1 MGTCSTALK
10 LLGPL
15 VRLAL
20 ETTKRL
26 VVFGLLV
33 AGVLRPNCAIE
44 IYISVHDRRA
54 QEEVRA
60 TLATN
65 LRGKGHLGHCGVRAG
80 DASSN
85 RDRDVSTTGDAIPNV
100 ISTDV

>member
-1 MGTCSTALK
+1 M
-10 LLGPL
+10 
-15 VRLAL
+15 RLAL

-26 VVFGLLV
+26 VIFGLLV
-33 AGVLRPNCAIE
+33 HAGVLRPNCAIE
-44 IYISVHDRRA
+44 IYISVHERRA
-54 QEEVRA
+54 QEEVAA

-85 RDRDVSTTGDAIPNV
+85 RDRGVSTGDAIPKR
-100 ISTDV
+100 DFH

>member
-1 MGTCSTALK
+1 M
-10 LLGPL
+10 
-15 VRLAL
+15 RLAL

-44 IYISVHDRRA
+44 MYISVHERRA
-54 QEEVRA
+54 QEEVQA
-60 TLATN
+60 TSATN
-65 LRGKGHLGHCGVRAG
+65 LRGKGHCGVSAG

-85 RDRDVSTTGDAIPNV
+85 RDRDVSTGDAIPNV